1 MNTQDMQ
8 QTVTEV
14 SRLMKVLSSENRLMI
29 LCQLVEGEK
38 SVGTLAGL
46 LGMRDASMSQQLSL
60 LRKDGLVATRREGQA
75 IYYALARDDVAR
87 VIRDAQTGA
96 IGAHEREVEP
106 ELLIGRAVVLGDVG
120 ARGERGEEGEGA
132 AGDG

>member
-1 MNTQDMQ
+1 MQ

-75 IYYALARDDVAR
+75 IYYALARDDVAQLMR
-87 VIRDAQTGA
+87 FLYDTYCSANRQN
-96 IGAHEREVEP
+96 
-106 ELLIGRAVVLGDVG
+106 
-120 ARGERGEEGEGA
+120 EETV
-132 AGDG
+132 DNDTRP